1 MEGNA
6 GQDRWLRRRT
16 KSTELRPDVWAELVG
31 PGHKTCTGLL
41 VSDRLVTSQLSFRR
55 SFLLL
60 DIFEKKTVFFYVK
73 VLFVPN
79 ALRVSCEI
87 REWCVVDFP

>member
-60 DIFEKKTVFFYVK
+60 DIFEKKPSFFTLRFSSYLTLSEFRVRYK
-73 VLFVPN
+73 NGVL
-79 ALRVSCEI
+79 
-87 REWCVVDFP
+87 

>member
-60 DIFEKKTVFFYVK
+60 DIFEKKKLSFFTLRFSSYLTLSEFRVRYK
-73 VLFVPN
+73 NGVL
-79 ALRVSCEI
+79 
-87 REWCVVDFP
+87 

>member
-16 KSTELRPDVWAELVG
+16 KSTELRPVVWAELVG

-41 VSDRLVTSQLSFRR
+41 LSDRLVTSQLSIRR

-60 DIFEKKTVFFYVK
+60 DIFKKKLSFYVK

-79 ALRVSCEI
+79 ALNISREI
-87 REWCVVDFP
+87 